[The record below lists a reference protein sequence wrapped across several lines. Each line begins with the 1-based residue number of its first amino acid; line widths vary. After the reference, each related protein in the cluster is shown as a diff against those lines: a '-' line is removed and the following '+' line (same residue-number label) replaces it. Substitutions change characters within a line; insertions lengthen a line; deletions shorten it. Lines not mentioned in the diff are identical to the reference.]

1 MVNHPNRSKRGRPPK
16 AVGEKS
22 PRINITLSPAAIA
35 VLDERGN
42 GRSQEIE
49 RLIMESASTPNAG

>member
-1 MVNHPNRSKRGRPPK
+1 MTNYPNQSKRGRPRK
-16 AVGEKS
+16 DDADKS

-49 RLIMESASTPNAG
+49 RLIMESASTRKAG